1 MISWKKYLKLFANN
15 ICFTRKYTKVFR
27 FTSIGNEGRWWGSN
41 PVKKRQEEIDI
52 MAIQEPYVLLGE
64 CKWKNAPVDMDT
76 VHTLL
81 ERGGLFHYPEKYYFF
96 FSKSG
101 FVDSVIDYVKDSR
114 YINIVSY
121 KQICQIGDINE

>member
-1 MISWKKYLKLFANN
+1 
-15 ICFTRKYTKVFR
+15 
-27 FTSIGNEGRWWGSN
+27 
-41 PVKKRQEEIDI
+41 

>member
-1 MISWKKYLKLFANN
+1 M
-15 ICFTRKYTKVFR
+15 V
-27 FTSIGNEGRWWGSN
+27 GNN
-41 PVKKRQEEIDI
+41 PVKRRHEEIDI

-64 CKWKNAPVDMDT
+64 CKWRNNPVDMDT

-81 ERGGLFHYPEKYYFF
+81 ERGGLFYYPEKYYFL